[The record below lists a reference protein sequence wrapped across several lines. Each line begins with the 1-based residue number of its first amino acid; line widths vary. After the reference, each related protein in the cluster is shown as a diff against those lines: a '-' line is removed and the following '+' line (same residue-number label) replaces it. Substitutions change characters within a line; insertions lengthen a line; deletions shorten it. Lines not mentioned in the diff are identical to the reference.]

1 MTTNKPYYY
10 INFCNAIFCSKAF
23 TVGVHYIRF
32 FMQARKTNLKGK
44 NISDNQAGFIAHIR
58 LREMAVFATPLSF
71 IFRGWVS
78 SCKRVITTND
88 LSLTQF

>member
-1 MTTNKPYYY
+1 MQFFFAAKLLLLVCIT
-10 INFCNAIFCSKAF
+10 S
-23 TVGVHYIRF
+23 GF

-88 LSLTQF
+88 LTQF